1 MNCPSPPSST
11 YASMAPALIHTDLE
25 HAYRLGTQR
34 LEEWGVH
41 TVVPVLGDLVR
52 AGIGQ
57 RRNKAWPFISFTR
70 PSTRLRMHAFG
81 CSLRKRY
88 RQRSR
93 ASEQASDEHG
103 RWELVQHLARYHM
116 PRTEIG
122 QRCSDCGISATAY
135 SPGWNGSAGSSTLGS
150 GGPAGAAD
158 ARLSRHEPHSSHY
171 RLRLAAWS
179 RRRTA
184 GTRAELLTPP
194 FGAQRTH

>member
-1 MNCPSPPSST
+1 MNCPSPAPSST

-81 CSLRKRY
+81 CSLWKRY

-122 QRCSDCGISATAY
+122 QRCGDCGISATY
-135 SPGWNGSAGSSTLGS
+135 SNSLFTTRYIGVLIYLECWRVNAADFSGSDGSYSSTRL
-150 GGPAGAAD
+150 PDKCIPTLNITYIATD
-158 ARLSRHEPHSSHY
+158 A
-171 RLRLAAWS
+171 
-179 RRRTA
+179 
-184 GTRAELLTPP
+184 
-194 FGAQRTH
+194 Q

>member
-1 MNCPSPPSST
+1 MNCPSPAPSST

-81 CSLRKRY
+81 CSLWKRY

-116 PRTEIG
+116 RV
-122 QRCSDCGISATAY
+122 CSPVRRLRGGAQASASHKSDRELDETNSDEVYTVFSGASTDQPLHYLNCGVKDTVKRSVRKKACTHC
-135 SPGWNGSAGSSTLGS
+135 W
-150 GGPAGAAD
+150 AGA
-158 ARLSRHEPHSSHY
+158 
-171 RLRLAAWS
+171 
-179 RRRTA
+179 RR
-184 GTRAELLTPP
+184 
-194 FGAQRTH
+194 Q